1 MQFESCLYICTCN
14 SQANLQIKKM
24 KQVKMEKNILVT
36 GASSGFGLLLANEL
50 HKRGY
55 KVIGTSRSPEK
66 IQSAVPFKMLALDI
80 TDENSIKDF
89 SKHLFSE
96 IKQLDVLINNAGF
109 YLSGL
114 AEETTISQGKQQLDT
129 NFWGTVMLTN
139 ELLPYFRNQRFGK
152 IITVGSIMGLISL
165 PGGAYYAASKHALEG
180 YFKALRFELN
190 EFNIKVSMVEP
201 VGFKTNIITNS
212 KVAENKISDYD
223 KYRTT
228 LEDYT
233 KDLFSK
239 SEEPTAVVG
248 TLLKLVENENPQF
261 NNPVGKGSSLFPAI
275 QYFSFKTFENSV
287 IKNVNKFKK

>member
-114 AEETTISQGKQQLDT
+114 AEETTITQGKQQLDT

-212 KVAENKISDYD
+212 KVAENRISDYD

>member
-1 MQFESCLYICTCN
+1 
-14 SQANLQIKKM
+14 M
-24 KQVKMEKNILVT
+24 KKNILVT
-36 GASSGFGLLLANEL
+36 GASSGFGLLLAKEL

-55 KVIGTSRSPEK
+55 NVIGTSRNPDKNQASL
-66 IQSAVPFKMLALDI
+66 PFKMLALDI
-80 TDENSIKDF
+80 TDDKSIKSF
-89 SKHLFSE
+89 GKQLFTE

-114 AEETTISQGKQQLDT
+114 AEETTITQGKQQFET

-152 IITVGSIMGLISL
+152 IVTVGSIMGLISL
-165 PGGAYYAASKHALEG
+165 PGAAYYAASKHALEG

-190 EFNIKVSMVEP
+190 KFNIKVSMVEP
-201 VGFKTNIITNS
+201 MWSKTNIVTNS

-223 KYRTT
+223 EYRTT

-239 SEEPTAVVG
+239 SEEPTAVVE
-248 TLLKLVENENPQF
+248 TLLKLVENESPKF

-275 QYFSFKTFENSV
+275 QYFSFKTFENSI
-287 IKNVNKFKK
+287 IKNINKFKK